1 MLGYCESMVPTSLPI
16 KENNGTHFPVPPRQI
31 NYSTRLST
39 VMGLRCSKRGHDAV
53 QRNCSENVNTNVCAF
68 ERPRLFRSHTWKG
81 ASGRH
86 GLSRQW
92 DIKLAWCV
100 LLFNWPWN
108 INRFGI
114 HWLTFDWGETEQPAS
129 DVCNWIVAVSADIMS
144 KHRVAYF
151 YLFAPFFLYLF
162 RL

>member
-1 MLGYCESMVPTSLPI
+1 MSMVSPSPSI
-16 KENNGTHFPVPPRQI
+16 KKQSYPHSTVPPRQI
-31 NYSTRLST
+31 NFNAMLSVET
-39 VMGLRCSKRGHDAV
+39 
-53 QRNCSENVNTNVCAF
+53 VCAAAVVARTQSR
-68 ERPRLFRSHTWKG
+68 EIVPKCKHANLALVRPQLFQSHTWKG
-81 ASGRH
+81 EEGRH

-114 HWLTFDWGETEQPAS
+114 HWLTFDWGETEEPAS
-129 DVCNWIVAVSADIMS
+129 DVCNWIVAASADIMS
-144 KHRVAYF
+144 KRCVAYF
-151 YLFAPFFLYLF
+151 YLFIYLL